1 LSDWIL
7 DAGSAVADSYGGHV
21 RGAWCVVWLGAVVGF
36 LISYVHGVNLEQA
49 GGHYWG
55 YTQRFFE
62 KVLQLSVLDPT
73 ESRKSWV

>member
-1 LSDWIL
+1 
-7 DAGSAVADSYGGHV
+7 VV
-21 RGAWCVVWLGAVVGF
+21 RGAWYGWGRWSVSEF
-36 LISYVHGVNLEQA
+36 FMFMGVNLEQA